1 MWYAVTGEAL
11 GLDGV
16 CRLQVQS
23 LVTTGPDT
31 RITFTID
38 PLTSAERELMRNEG
52 RSVALTSYEIIQQIR
67 EASVLNS
74 PSCFQ
79 QSILGTH
86 APLLCNML
94 LAILTVM

>member
-11 GLDGV
+11 GLDGM

-38 PLTSAERELMRNEG
+38 PLTSAELMRNAG
-52 RSVALTSYEIIQQIR
+52 RSMALTSYEIIQQIR
-67 EASVLNS
+67 EAPVLNS

-86 APLLCNML
+86 APLLCNRL
-94 LAILTVM
+94 LVILTVM